1 MGRLLTSTSGARV
14 LAILVVSV
22 EVLAILAVRVL
33 ASELVTLAAM
43 EDARTASET

>member
-1 MGRLLTSTSGARV
+1 MRPTSATRVCAKMSTVYV
-14 LAILVVSV
+14 LAT
-22 EVLAILAVRVL
+22 LAVRVL